1 MEQLDHEQ
9 DFVSRF
15 ERYRREYSTL
25 KDATYYSLRDAI
37 LLNYFQNEIAEA
49 QISSILNISRTPIRE
64 AMLQLSRDGL
74 LDISHGRKAKIIPLT
89 PQDLTDISVILDN
102 LHSLSIALCV
112 DRVDEDDLRHMEET
126 IALINFYTERKDFR
140 RLSECN
146 TRFHIQI
153 AKASRNKWL
162 YDIMERLLSYT
173 SVFREY
179 AVSRPGRMEI
189 ACREHTDIYRAIYDR
204 DKDAALALIH
214 THVQKAFTIS

>member
-1 MEQLDHEQ
+1 
-9 DFVSRF
+9 
-15 ERYRREYSTL
+15 
-25 KDATYYSLRDAI
+25 
-37 LLNYFQNEIAEA
+37 
-49 QISSILNISRTPIRE
+49 
-64 AMLQLSRDGL
+64 
-74 LDISHGRKAKIIPLT
+74 
-89 PQDLTDISVILDN
+89 
-102 LHSLSIALCV
+102 
-112 DRVDEDDLRHMEET
+112 MEET

-204 DKDAALALIH
+204 DKEAALSLIH

>member
-15 ERYRREYSTL
+15 ELYRREYSTL

-112 DRVDEDDLRHMEET
+112 DRADEMCIRDRSRCGVAPAPQAEPTSTGTFAFCPASTMSLRSRLT
-126 IALINFYTERKDFR
+126 IA
-140 RLSECN
+140 
-146 TRFHIQI
+146 
-153 AKASRNKWL
+153 
-162 YDIMERLLSYT
+162 
-173 SVFREY
+173 RE
-179 AVSRPGRMEI
+179 VKLFPQPR
-189 ACREHTDIYRAIYDR
+189 
-204 DKDAALALIH
+204 
-214 THVQKAFTIS
+214 